1 LFERRWFGVHALS
14 LRQQEMGQVAAR
26 AKSAGSQVCWIASLF
41 HDKSTGITS
50 LKPQA
55 FCRIQ
60 REQAMTAT
68 IVPWIVQLAFGFGNL
83 ISAQWLEMRGLSGQA
98 TTEDI
103 EMFARKGVF
112 SSIGRAGAAATIVA
126 VALTAFQPS
135 TAFAGSA
142 PANGATATTGTSTAT
157 DFSSRGR
164 YYRGGG
170 GGAAAAA
177 AFAGIV
183 GTGIAIAAAQNR
195 RDYYDSYG
203 YYGGGP
209 AYYAAPPA
217 YYGGGPVYYG
227 GGGYYRNSGV
237 PHYRGHPLASW

>member
-1 LFERRWFGVHALS
+1 MLVGWQACFLRR
-14 LRQQEMGQVAAR
+14 
-26 AKSAGSQVCWIASLF
+26 LF
-41 HDKSTGITS
+41 HDKNTGMTS
-50 LKPQA
+50 LKVQA

-60 REQAMTAT
+60 RERPMTAT
-68 IVPWIVQLAFGFGNL
+68 IPPEIVQLALGFGNL
-83 ISAQWLEMRGLSGQA
+83 MSVQWLAIGGLSGQT

-103 EMFARKGVF
+103 KMFARKGVF

-135 TAFAGSA
+135 MAFAGSA
-142 PANGATATTGTSTAT
+142 PATGATATAGTSTAT

-164 YYRGGG
+164 YYRGG

-195 RDYYDSYG
+195 RSYYEDSYG
-203 YYGGGP
+203 YYNGGP

-217 YYGGGPVYYG
+217 YYGGGPDYYNNGYYG
-227 GGGYYRNSGV
+227 GSRRSYGGYTN
-237 PHYRGHPLASW
+237 PNAW